1 MFQAANYLGLTILL
15 DMACKTVAD
24 MIRGKTPEQVR
35 QTFNIENDLP
45 AFNVGRSLEI
55 SPQMNHFFFI
65 ILATRITETAK
76 LIRREKN
83 DNFFPV
89 FIF

>member
-1 MFQAANYLGLTILL
+1 
-15 DMACKTVAD
+15 MACKTVAD

-55 SPQMNHFFFI
+55 SPQMNHFFI
-65 ILATRITETAK
+65 ILATRIT
-76 LIRREKN
+76 
-83 DNFFPV
+83 
-89 FIF
+89 